1 MKTEY
6 YQAHIV
12 VDRETREDIEN
23 ITRGQ
28 SASMDNKAEQLWY
41 AERRKRVTASRAGGI
56 AKMRKTTKRANRV
69 KEMLYTKFRG
79 NRNTI
84 YGMVSEETSRKEY
97 TTYMHQHGHTGL
109 TVSTSGLNIS
119 DESPWL
125 AASPDGLVLD
135 PSYTPVEGL
144 VELKNPSSVQD
155 MTISEACESKKAFC
169 IKMRQGTGEQ
179 TQQLDKNHDYYY
191 QVQCQLYCTQR
202 TWCNFVVR
210 TRKDLYIE
218 RIHYDEQWWRTQLPK
233 LETFYFKALLP
244 ELACPRY
251 HTGGIRETKE
261 P

>member
-1 MKTEY
+1 MPRPMMTQCSKAYSRGDGGEQPEDISEDVPPEYLEKMKTEY

-69 KEMLYTKFRG
+69 KEMYTKFRG
-79 NRNTI
+79 NRDTI

-119 DESPWL
+119 EEFPRL

-155 MTISEACESKKAFC
+155 MTISEACESKKGFC

-179 TQQLDKNHDYYY
+179 T
-191 QVQCQLYCTQR
+191 
-202 TWCNFVVR
+202 
-210 TRKDLYIE
+210 
-218 RIHYDEQWWRTQLPK
+218 
-233 LETFYFKALLP
+233 
-244 ELACPRY
+244 
-251 HTGGIRETKE
+251 
-261 P
+261 

>member
-12 VDRETREDIEN
+12 VDREAKEDREN

-28 SASMDNKAEQLWY
+28 SASMDNKVEQLWY
-41 AERRKRVTASRAGGI
+41 AKRRKRVKSSRAGGI
-56 AKMRKTTKRANRV
+56 AKMRKTTKRANKV

-79 NRNTI
+79 NRDTI
-84 YGMVSEETSRKEY
+84 YSMVSEETSQKEY
-97 TTYMHQHGHTGL
+97 TTYMHQHGHTGF

-125 AASPDGLVLD
+125 AASPDGLVRD

-144 VELKNPSSVQD
+144 VELKSPSSVQD
-155 MTISEACESKKAFC
+155 MIISEACESKKGFC

-191 QVQCQLYCTQR
+191 QVQCQPVL
-202 TWCNFVVR
+202 F
-210 TRKDLYIE
+210 
-218 RIHYDEQWWRTQLPK
+218 
-233 LETFYFKALLP
+233 
-244 ELACPRY
+244 
-251 HTGGIRETKE
+251 
-261 P
+261 